1 MTFKNL
7 YKKFFL
13 SLIICTMILSF
24 AKSGECLIAQ
34 ETTQITVKVKAVA
47 EWLNTVEMK
56 LNQLKMLAQLPQSVI
71 SQIQG
76 MKELLSENFSQVRGI
91 LQDVESITHFT
102 DDIENMLK
110 SRHPDW
116 QAGLKIDDLKERNKK
131 RDQQLKQTFEAYLK
145 ALNITAKDFKND
157 EKTRDKLLTTLSN
170 SEGQVQALQ
179 ALGALLDHTSSII
192 ARNEQTLQGFMTTF
206 LESER
211 DEIDEREQKEQSIL
225 EAYKSLKNLQS
236 PGQTFSPGFK

>member
-1 MTFKNL
+1 MFR
-7 YKKFFL
+7 KKFIRGF
-13 SLIICTMILSF
+13 SAIVLIILS
-24 AKSGECLIAQ
+24 ASPALCLIAQ

-47 EWLNTVEMK
+47 EWLNTLEMQ

-71 SQIQG
+71 SEING
-76 MKELLSENFSQVRGI
+76 MKELLSENFSQVRNI
-91 LQDVESITHFT
+91 LQQVESITHFT

-110 SRHPDW
+110 TRHPDW
-116 QAGLKIDDLKERNKK
+116 QAGLKINDLKERNEK
-131 RDQQLKQTFEAYLK
+131 RDKQLKQTFEAYLK
-145 ALNITAKDFKND
+145 SLNITAKDFKND
-157 EKTRDKLLTTLSN
+157 EKTREKLLTALSN

-179 ALGALLDHTSSII
+179 ALGALLDHASSMI

-225 EAYKSLKNLQS
+225 EAYKSLKNLQI
-236 PGQTFSPGFK
+236 PGQTFTPGFK

>member
-1 MTFKNL
+1 MFS
-7 YKKFFL
+7 KKFFRGF
-13 SLIICTMILSF
+13 SAIILIILS
-24 AKSGECLIAQ
+24 ASPALCLIAQ

-47 EWLNTVEMK
+47 EWLNTLEMQ

-71 SQIQG
+71 SEING
-76 MKELLSENFSQVRGI
+76 MKELLSENFSQVRNI
-91 LQDVESITHFT
+91 LQQVESITHFT

-110 SRHPDW
+110 TRHPDW
-116 QAGLKIDDLKERNKK
+116 QAGLKINDLKERNEK
-131 RDQQLKQTFEAYLK
+131 RDKQLKQTFEAYLK
-145 ALNITAKDFKND
+145 SLNITAKDFKND
-157 EKTRDKLLTTLSN
+157 EKTREKLLTALSN

-179 ALGALLDHTSSII
+179 ALGALLDHASSMI

-225 EAYKSLKNLQS
+225 EAYKSLKNLQI
-236 PGQTFSPGFK
+236 PGQTFTPGFK

>member
-1 MTFKNL
+1 MFR
-7 YKKFFL
+7 KKFIRGF
-13 SLIICTMILSF
+13 SAIVLIILS
-24 AKSGECLIAQ
+24 ASPALCLIAQ

-47 EWLNTVEMK
+47 EWLNTLEMQ

-71 SQIQG
+71 SEING
-76 MKELLSENFSQVRGI
+76 MKELLSENFSQVRNI
-91 LQDVESITHFT
+91 LQQVESITHFT

-110 SRHPDW
+110 TRHPDW
-116 QAGLKIDDLKERNKK
+116 QAGLKINDLKERNEK
-131 RDQQLKQTFEAYLK
+131 RDKQLKQTFEAYLK
-145 ALNITAKDFKND
+145 SLNITAKDFKND
-157 EKTRDKLLTTLSN
+157 EKTHEKLLTALSN

-179 ALGALLDHTSSII
+179 ALGALLDHASSMI

-225 EAYKSLKNLQS
+225 EAYKSLKNLQI
-236 PGQTFSPGFK
+236 PGQTFTPGFK

>member
-1 MTFKNL
+1 MFKKNL
-7 YKKFFL
+7 NRILLAFV
-13 SLIICTMILSF
+13 IISF
-24 AKSGECLIAQ
+24 CSSCSECWIAQ
-34 ETTQITVKVKAVA
+34 ETTQITVKIKAVA
-47 EWLNTVEMK
+47 EWLNTLEMQ

-71 SQIQG
+71 NQING
-76 MKELLSENFSQVRGI
+76 MKELLSENFSQVRNI
-91 LQDVESITHFT
+91 LQQVESITHFT

-116 QAGLKIDDLKERNKK
+116 QAGLKIDELKERNQK
-131 RDQQLKQTFEAYLK
+131 RDKQLKQTFEAYLK

-157 EKTRDKLLTTLSN
+157 EKTREKLLSALSN

-225 EAYKSLKNLQS
+225 EAYKSLKNLQI
-236 PGQTFSPGFK
+236 PGQTFTPGFK

>member
-1 MTFKNL
+1 MFN
-7 YKKFFL
+7 KKFIRAFL
-13 SLIICTMILSF
+13 ALTLILLS
-24 AKSGECLIAQ
+24 ASSALCLIAQ
-34 ETTQITVKVKAVA
+34 ETTQLEVKIKAVA
-47 EWLNTVEMK
+47 EWLNTIDMK

-71 SQIQG
+71 SEING
-76 MKELLSENFSQVRGI
+76 MKELLSENFSQVRDI
-91 LQDVESITHFT
+91 LQEVESITHFT

-110 SRHPDW
+110 IRHPDW
-116 QAGLKIDDLKERNKK
+116 LEGLTINDLKERNQK
-131 RDQQLKQTFEAYLK
+131 RDKQLKQTFEAYLK
-145 ALNITAKDFKND
+145 ALNTTAKDFKND
-157 EKTRDKLLTTLSN
+157 EKTHDKLLTALSN

-225 EAYKSLKNLQS
+225 EAYKSLKNLQA
-236 PGQTFSPGFK
+236 PGQTFTPGFK